1 MPRNEPNLIHPCDR
15 MHGNSAN
22 ISFSKDVSDCNKL
35 IQMEEKGLDQSANRD
50 LDKVSGSIFPDIANK
65 AASNDMNVGA
75 QPQDLL

>member
-1 MPRNEPNLIHPCDR
+1 
-15 MHGNSAN
+15 
-22 ISFSKDVSDCNKL
+22 
-35 IQMEEKGLDQSANRD
+35 MEEKGLDQSANRD